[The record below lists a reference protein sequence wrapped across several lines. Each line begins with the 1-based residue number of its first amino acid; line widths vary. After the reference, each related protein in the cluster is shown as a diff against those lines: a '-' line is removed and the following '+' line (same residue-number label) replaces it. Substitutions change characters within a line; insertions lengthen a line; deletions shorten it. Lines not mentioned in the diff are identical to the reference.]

1 VTEYGIA
8 YLHGRT
14 LRERALALISIAHP
28 DFRSEL
34 LHQAKRRRLVH
45 LNQILPPPKKP
56 YPSQYEST
64 AVLRDGTVVRIRPI
78 RPDDEPLMKEMFY
91 SFTQQ
96 TVYLRF
102 HSAIKA
108 MPHEQLQ
115 LFCNIDY
122 DTEMALVAVTG
133 PVGQE
138 EIIGMGRYLMD
149 PSRDSAELAFVVRDD
164 WQRKGLGTILFQRL
178 IEIGKQNGIKTFW
191 ADVLVENSG
200 MLKIF
205 HKSGLDIESTKDG
218 NIVHVKMRVPSK
230 HAEPAAAAATA
241 GKK

>member
-1 VTEYGIA
+1 M
-8 YLHGRT
+8 
-14 LRERALALISIAHP
+14 
-28 DFRSEL
+28 
-34 LHQAKRRRLVH
+34 H
-45 LNQILPPPKKP
+45 LNQILPPPKRP
-56 YPSQYEST
+56 YPSQYESS
-64 AVLRDGTVVRIRPI
+64 ALLRDGTEVRIRPI

-102 HSAIKA
+102 HSAVKA

-122 DTEMALVAVTG
+122 DTEMALVAVVG
-133 PVGQE
+133 PVEQE

-149 PSRDSAELAFVVRDD
+149 PSRESAELAFVVRDD
-164 WQRKGLGTILFQRL
+164 WQRRGLGTVLFQKL
-178 IEIGKQNGIKTFW
+178 IEIGRANGIRTFW

-205 HKSGLDIESTKDG
+205 HRSGLQIESTKEG
-218 NIVHVKMRVPSK
+218 NIVHVKMRVPGK
-230 HAEPAAAAATA
+230 YEEAASTLSA
-241 GKK
+241 